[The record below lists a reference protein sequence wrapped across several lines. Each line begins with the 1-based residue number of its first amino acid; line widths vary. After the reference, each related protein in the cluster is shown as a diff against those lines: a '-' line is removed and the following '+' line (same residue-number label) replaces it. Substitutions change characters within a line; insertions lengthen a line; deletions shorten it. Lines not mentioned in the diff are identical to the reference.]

1 MFADAFKKQLRSM
14 INQQPYDSN
23 LLLPGKLFSKVN

>member
-1 MFADAFKKQLRSM
+1 MFADAFKKQLRNM
-14 INQQPYDSN
+14 INQQAHDSN